1 MKIKPKGSLPTS
13 ASAFNLVVLL
23 VLSAGQLQTLN
34 VEEGRKEDEIPIEGH
49 DPKGIWKRLSSKVVI
64 KKFDLDSRW
73 GYGTFLTAYMI
84 VIFMHPLHYYS
95 YVINPKKNCLEIDS
109 ELYATFAV
117 VAFFNTYMLLYVPN
131 VIRKIFAGTITKEK
145 GIEHFMFTQVPV
157 LLMTL
162 TILPDLTRGT
172 TDRIF
177 LTTTNLFLFGYML
190 LVIGL
195 SITIRN
201 ASKHTGFIAKA
212 KWAKAVFNLFL
223 YLHGGHVFGAIWYC
237 FAIDRV
243 LVCWRDEYIFKN
255 TLKFSSF
262 VCGNKNLEKLS
273 CLRTARA
280 GGNNTDFGIFK
291 DALQYRIV
299 EMKSFPK
306 KYLFCLRWGLQVL
319 SCFGQNLEASTFPL
333 ENIYVI
339 SVIIYSTLLFV
350 FLIGNMQTYLQSE
363 SEKPEDI
370 NNMKR
375 EERLKWLKKLEE
387 LGKWEEPSLK
397 ALFSRI
403 KPAFYGDRTLIV
415 REGEPISEI
424 LFVLRGEIWT
434 YTSSRGMDNSNNNK
448 TDYVKEGGYF
458 GKELVDW
465 VKDPSS
471 NFPISTRNVLVVKQ
485 VEAFVLTAYDLKHVL
500 IDNPPPAAKRS
511 LISSLK
517 NNRFV
522 RCFDI

>member
-1 MKIKPKGSLPTS
+1 MS
-13 ASAFNLVVLL
+13 AAR
-23 VLSAGQLQTLN
+23 LQALN
-34 VEEGRKEDEIPIEGH
+34 VEEGRKEDEIPIEDH
-49 DPKGIWKRLSSKVVI
+49 DPKGIWKRLSLKVVI

-84 VIFMHPLHYYS
+84 VIFVHPLHYYS
-95 YVINPKKNCLEIDS
+95 YVINPQQNCLEIDN

-201 ASKHTGFIAKA
+201 ASKRTGFIAKA

-255 TLKFSSF
+255 TLKFGSF
-262 VCGNKNLEKLS
+262 VCGNQNLEKLS
-273 CLRTARA
+273 CLRTAQA

-370 NNMKR
+370 IKNVKM
-375 EERLKWLKKLEE
+375 EERLEWLKKVEE
-387 LGKWEEPSLK
+387 LGNWEAALLK
-397 ALFSRI
+397 ELCSRI

-424 LFVLRGEIWT
+424 LFVLQGKLGT
-434 YTSSRGMDNSNNNK
+434 YTSSGTDHGNSENII
-448 TDYVKEGGYF
+448 
-458 GKELVDW
+458 GKELVSW
-465 VKDPSS
+465 IQAHPHSS
-471 NFPISTRNVLVVKQ
+471 SLPISTRTVQ
-485 VEAFVLTAYDLKHVL
+485 TQQRVEAFAITAYDLRDVFNNK
-500 IDNPPPAAKRS
+500 PKPSQRMSPRS
-511 LISSLK
+511 ILK
-517 NNRFV
+517 SNRFI
-522 RCFDI
+522 RCFHS